1 MPLRPSACSRCPLSP
16 ARARSAQEAV
26 TALLRQPL
34 ACLPRAGACV
44 LTVGTP
50 CETTP
55 SRPTPKAHL
64 RTRPIRPCEVGQLD
78 GRSAAGRPARDR
90 PLRPE
95 QLVRAHALRT
105 QTASRLSVRRDMR
118 GSTHVE
124 RRAAQPYAEAAEA
137 VRPKQCDESD
147 SNCRAQPPPAGS
159 ATPRRRYA
167 RRSRVRRCLVPRL
180 TLLPRRVVRPPA
192 QISVAAREV

>member
-1 MPLRPSACSRCPLSP
+1 LAESELGDTDRESTCRCGGTNVPLRPSACSRCPLSP
-16 ARARSAQEAV
+16 ARARSAQAAV
-26 TALLRQPL
+26 TSLLRQPL
-34 ACLPRAGACV
+34 ACLPRAGECM

-55 SRPTPKAHL
+55 SSPTPKAHL

-95 QLVRAHALRT
+95 QLLRAHALRT

-137 VRPKQCDESD
+137 VRPKQCD
-147 SNCRAQPPPAGS
+147 
-159 ATPRRRYA
+159 
-167 RRSRVRRCLVPRL
+167 
-180 TLLPRRVVRPPA
+180 
-192 QISVAAREV
+192 